1 MSTTK
6 TPATKATATSTTS
19 TKTATTKAPAKAA
32 AATTKEKVKA
42 ATVKVEKVKAVKATK
57 AEKAP
62 VEKKERKSRKG
73 ITRTFAEAV
82 TASVNP
88 VMAVVNAFITNP
100 ETSEDALKMI
110 RLELRKSVKATRG
123 TIKGR
128 KVASK

>member
-42 ATVKVEKVKAVKATK
+42 ATVKVEKVKAVKAP
-57 AEKAP
+57 KAP

-82 TASVNP
+82 TAAVNP
-88 VMAVVNAFITNP
+88 VMAVVNSFITNP

>member
-1 MSTTK
+1 M
-6 TPATKATATSTTS
+6 
-19 TKTATTKAPAKAA
+19 
-32 AATTKEKVKA
+32 
-42 ATVKVEKVKAVKATK
+42 KVEKVKAVKATK